1 MQYCTF
7 MCSGLKNDG
16 IEKYTDVVNETM
28 TFVFTVTD
36 LGGVIGRLT
45 CMNDLI
51 R

>member
-36 LGGVIGRLT
+36 LGGGHWKT
-45 CMNDLI
+45 CLHE
-51 R
+51 